1 MAAPSAAF
9 VAILTA
15 LIVAT
20 PAPSASIGRRPA
32 ESAAT
37 VRVDFAEPVQNQP
50 SMVGFLHGMNQ
61 TTPPDEMIRPLRPVL
76 WRGLPR
82 TAPYDRARD
91 FGARYVLLL
100 SDAWG
105 YPPMWSKGRG
115 APYKHLREW
124 AQFVRTV
131 ARQSRGRDMIFDVW
145 NEPDSRASWVGSRE
159 QLFKTYA
166 VAARVLHEELGD
178 DVQVI
183 GPSLGVYNAGYIGAF
198 LDACRSE
205 PGCRVS
211 ALAWHEF
218 PAPSPPISTIV
229 DHLRDARHR
238 FLERTKYASLGLQG
252 VYVGESVN
260 AYSQY
265 RPGEILAYLSAL
277 ERGGADGAARACW
290 IAPNGDNQCFNHT
303 LDGLVTPGTS
313 QPRAAWWTY
322 KLYADGVSSRVRT
335 STHDSSVAALASSE
349 SALPGAPQI
358 LVGRFSASPDTHGTT
373 SVSITLRGLDA
384 LPRFASASRV
394 TIVVRQIPDQGTRP
408 LSSPKL
414 VMQEGVPVIG
424 SRAHVIIP
432 GFRVHDLYAVDVVA
446 PA

>member
-1 MAAPSAAF
+1 
-9 VAILTA
+9 
-15 LIVAT
+15 
-20 PAPSASIGRRPA
+20 
-32 ESAAT
+32 
-37 VRVDFAEPVQNQP
+37 
-50 SMVGFLHGMNQ
+50 MVGFLHGIDQ
-61 TTPPDEMIRPLRPVL
+61 TTPPDDMIRPLRPAL
-76 WRGLPR
+76 WRGVPR
-82 TAPYDRARD
+82 TAPYDRARG

-105 YPPMWSKGRG
+105 YPPTWSKRG
-115 APYKHLREW
+115 APYEHLREW

-131 ARQSRGRDMIFDVW
+131 ARQTRGQDVIFDVW
-145 NEPDSRASWVGSRE
+145 NEPDTETFWVGSPE

-178 DVQVI
+178 DVQVV
-183 GPSLGVYNAGYIGAF
+183 GPSLGIYNAGYIGAF

-211 ALAWHEF
+211 GLAWHEF

-238 FLERTKYASLGLQG
+238 FLERTRYAGLGLQR
-252 VYVGESVN
+252 VYVTESVN

-277 ERGGADGAARACW
+277 ERGGADGAVRSCFEDPRGA
-290 IAPNGDNQCFNHT
+290 NQCFNHT

-313 QPRAAWWTY
+313 RPRAAWWAY
-322 KLYADGVSSRVRT
+322 KLYADGVASRVR
-335 STHDSSVAALASSE
+335 STDSKSVAALASSD
-349 SALPGAPQI
+349 SATPGVPQ
-358 LVGRFSASPDTHGTT
+358 LLLGRFSGSPD
-373 SVSITLRGLDA
+373 SRREARVSITLRGLDA
-384 LPRFASASRV
+384 LPPFAAASRV
-394 TIVVRQIPDQGTRP
+394 TVVVQQLPDRGTRR

-414 VMQEGVPVIG
+414 VTQQDVPVTG
-424 SRAHVIIP
+424 GATHVVIP
-432 GFRVHDLYAVDVVA
+432 RFRSHDLYALDVVA